1 MTPILVGERLAHYRI
16 TAAIGAGGMGEVYR
30 ATDTMLDRE
39 AAIKLLPADLAQDK
53 ERLARFER
61 EAKLL
66 ASLNHPNIAH
76 VYGFERATL
85 ADGSTTHFLAMELVA
100 GEDLAERLKRGAIP
114 LDEALE
120 VATQIAEALE
130 EAHEHGIV
138 HRDLK
143 PANVKLTSDGKV
155 KVLDFG
161 LAKAYAGDAA
171 SGSSADLSQSP
182 TLAHSGT
189 AAGLILGT
197 AAYMSPEQARGKAV
211 DRRAD
216 IWAFGVLL
224 YEMLTGRQLFAGETV
239 SDVLAGVLKS
249 DVDLRALPEAT
260 PFGVRQLLARCLERS
275 PRQRLRDIGEA
286 RVALET
292 SIAGAGTG
300 AASALAPRG
309 GPPARAVPA
318 IVAAAITALVVGL
331 VTWLAARPAEPPA
344 PLVRSTLLIPSVF
357 EFAISATH
365 VVAET
370 RDERLLLR
378 SLDSSAAVPLP
389 GVESG
394 TLPFFS
400 PDGQWIAYFS
410 RGRLRK
416 VATSGGPAS
425 DICEVAREGWRLDD
439 GTPADWGPGGIVFS
453 DREGRLLVVSP
464 DGGAPRTILQPATGE
479 LYLRPRWIGGHRTIL
494 FTAAGRQGTGSA
506 DTSSARVMALS
517 LEPGAQAVKVVDGRY
532 GHFVPPR
539 ALAFVRDNAL
549 VSVRFDPAIL
559 ATSGPIETVEADAPA
574 FAVSPDGALLFR
586 EGQRPDVTYVWL
598 DRQGREEPT
607 GMPAGPYRYPRISP
621 DGSRIVVP
629 SDAGER
635 DLWVWD
641 VRQKALARLT
651 TEKGLDSY
659 PVWMPDGRQIVYAA
673 EVAGGYQNLAIRSA
687 DGVGA
692 HEMLTK
698 SERHQTPYTIS
709 PDGRLV
715 VFRDEVPGE
724 GTNLGVLDLQKREAK
739 PLIATRFNERNAE
752 ISPDG
757 RLIAYQS
764 DEAGEYEVFVRPFP
778 NVDAGK
784 KQISSGGGRR
794 PVWSRDGR
802 RLFFEATSA
811 AATVQVSERKG
822 DGLDFERAHT
832 VFDKSPFV
840 ESPLIGRTYDLGADG
855 RFLMAK
861 RGDQAA
867 KPPDLT
873 LVLNWARHLAANRP

>member
-1 MTPILVGERLAHYRI
+1 MLAAGSRFGPYEIAARL
-16 TAAIGAGGMGEVYR
+16 GAGGMGEVYR
-30 ATDTMLDRE
+30 ATDTRLGRDV
-39 AAIKLLPADLAQDK
+39 AIKVLPAELAQDP

-76 VYGFERATL
+76 VYGFESARL
-85 ADGSTTHFLAMELVA
+85 DDGSSAHFLAMELVP

-114 LDEALE
+114 VDEALE
-120 VATQIAEALE
+120 VAKQIAEALE

-143 PANVKLTSDGKV
+143 PANVKLTPDGRV

-171 SGSSADLSQSP
+171 GGSSADLSQSP
-182 TLAHSGT
+182 TLAHTGT
-189 AAGLILGT
+189 AAGIILGT

-211 DRRAD
+211 DKRAD

-224 YEMLTGRQLFAGETV
+224 FEMLTGRQLFAGETV

-286 RVALET
+286 RFALET

-300 AASALAPRG
+300 AASASAPQG
-309 GPPARAVPA
+309 GPPARAVPT

-331 VTWLAARPAEPPA
+331 VTGLAARPAEPPA
-344 PLVRSTLLIPSVF
+344 PLVRSTLLLPSVF

-365 VVAET
+365 VVAAT
-370 RDERLLLR
+370 KDERLLLR

-400 PDGQWIAYFS
+400 PDGQWIAFFS

-425 DICEVAREGWRLDD
+425 DICEATVIVGDVA
-439 GTPADWGPGGIVFS
+439 GTPADWGARGIVFS

-464 DGGAPRTILQPATGE
+464 DGGAPQTLLQPATGE
-479 LYLRPRWIGGHRTIL
+479 LYLLPRWIGGHRTIL
-494 FTAAGRQGTGSA
+494 FTAAGRQGTGGV

-517 LEPGAQAVKVVDGRY
+517 LEPGAKAVKVVDGRY
-532 GHFVPPR
+532 GRFVPPR

-549 VSVRFDPAIL
+549 VSVRFDPATL
-559 ATSGPIETVEADAPA
+559 ATSGPIETVEANAPA
-574 FAVSPDGALLFR
+574 FAVSPDGALLF
-586 EGQRPDVTYVWL
+586 QQSYPPDVTYVWL
-598 DRQGREEPT
+598 DEKGREEPT

-641 VRQKALARLT
+641 MRQKALARLT
-651 TEKGLDSY
+651 AEKGLDSY
-659 PVWMPDGRQIVYAA
+659 PVWTPDGRQIVYAA

-687 DGVGA
+687 DGVGER
-692 HEMLTK
+692 EMLTK

-739 PLIATRFNERNAE
+739 PLIATHFNERNAE

-764 DEAGEYEVFVRPFP
+764 DEAGENEVFVRPFP

-784 KQISSGGGRR
+784 KQISSGGGKR
-794 PVWSRDGR
+794 PVWARDGR

-811 AATVQVSERKG
+811 ATTVQVSERKG
-822 DGLDFERAHT
+822 EGLDFEPARTAFDGSSFFDRA
-832 VFDKSPFV
+832 
-840 ESPLIGRTYDLGADG
+840 LIGRTYDLGADG

-867 KPPDLT
+867 EPPDLT
-873 LVLNWARHLAANRP
+873 LVLNWARHLAANGP